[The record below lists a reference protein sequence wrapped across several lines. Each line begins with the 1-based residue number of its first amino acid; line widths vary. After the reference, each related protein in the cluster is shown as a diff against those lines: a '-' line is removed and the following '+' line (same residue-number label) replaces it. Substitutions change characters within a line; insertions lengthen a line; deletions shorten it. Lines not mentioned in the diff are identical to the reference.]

1 MIMTTVMML
10 MSTASQAAL
19 TFGNPTLGT
28 YYGSGNPPGE
38 WWIDKTGNVELAL
51 RAKNRATGGLLGN
64 GADGIYNVMAGTCTG
79 GLCGSSINKAFW
91 NYDFSADPGNNRNVT
106 FRLGVDHDPSI
117 GVNYSYV
124 DPAAHWADETYSGLA
139 FQNSQNV
146 KFASTPGGPFDVN
159 QQGLYNFRLEALLG
173 GQVFSSVTMQ
183 VQVGELI
190 PGNLVPE
197 PASFALLLVGLMGI
211 AATSRRRKEPAHD
224 HQFGALK
231 LA

>member
-1 MIMTTVMML
+1 MPISV
-10 MSTASQAAL
+10 QAAL

-28 YYGSGNPPGE
+28 YYGIGNPPGA
-38 WWIDKTGNVELAL
+38 WLINKSGNVELAL
-51 RAKNRATGGLLGN
+51 RAKDRATGGILIN

-79 GLCGSSINKAFW
+79 GLCGATTNKAFW
-91 NYDFSADPGNNRNVT
+91 NYDFSADPGNNKNVT
-106 FRLGVDHDPSI
+106 FRLGVDHDPSV

-124 DPAAHWADETYSGLA
+124 DPAAHWPDETYSGLA

-146 KFASTPGGPFDVN
+146 KFGSTPGGPFDVN
-159 QQGLYNFRLEALLG
+159 QEGLYNFTLEALLG
-173 GQVFSSVTMQ
+173 QQVFSSVTMQ

-211 AATSRRRKEPAHD
+211 ATMSRRRNKPAND
-224 HQFGALK
+224 HHSVL
-231 LA
+231 